1 MSDDT
6 KSQEPTVNGQQS
18 DGSGSEPA
26 DPEAVDTTKG
36 EDESRSP
43 VAEERRRVHDLWV
56 AGTEEPQWVATA
68 TDEGAQELLPPDLDP
83 ALAAQRGVAVVDDY
97 VEEPRFDEEE
107 RQTLNMGP
115 QHPATHG
122 VLRIQ
127 LELEG
132 ETIRRAKP
140 IIGYL
145 HTGMEK
151 TGETLTFMQG
161 GTNVTRMD
169 YLSPF
174 HNELCFAL
182 ATEQLLDV
190 DIPERAEA
198 IRILMTELNR
208 VASHLIWLATFGLDI
223 GALSMMLYGWRERE
237 VILEF
242 FEKVTGLRM
251 NHNYIRVGGVA
262 ADLPEGWESDVE
274 HITEVVRSGLA
285 DYETLLNQNPIFI
298 ERTQGVGVITPAETH
313 AYGVTGANARA
324 AGVDYDVRK
333 VFPYS
338 GIEQYEFDVP
348 VGKHGDAFDRYI
360 VRMEEMRQSLR
371 IAEQVVETMPP
382 GDYRSADPKV
392 TPPPRER
399 IDESMEALIHHFKIF
414 TSGFE
419 VPAGEVYQA
428 VESPRGELGMY
439 LVSNGGTK
447 PWRLHARTPSFAT
460 VQALPVMMTDL
471 LVADVIATLASL
483 DPVLGDVDR

>member
-6 KSQEPTVNGQQS
+6 KDRGPTTPVSSPGE
-18 DGSGSEPA
+18 GAE
-26 DPEAVDTTKG
+26 EETTG
-36 EDESRSP
+36 DSRSR
-43 VAEERRRVHDLWV
+43 VAEERRRVHDVWV
-56 AGTEEPQWVATA
+56 AGTQEPEWVRTA
-68 TDEGAQELLPPDLDP
+68 TDEGAQELLPSELDP
-83 ALAAQRGVAVVDDY
+83 NLAAQRGVAVIDDFD
-97 VEEPRFDEEE
+97 EEPRRDEEE
-107 RQTLNMGP
+107 RQIINMGP

-122 VLRIQ
+122 VLRLQ

-151 TGETLTFMQG
+151 TGETLSFMQG

-174 HNELCFAL
+174 HNELCFSL

-190 DIPERAEA
+190 GIPQRAQA

-208 VASHLIWLATFGLDI
+208 VASHLIWVATFGLDI

-237 VILEF
+237 SILQF

-251 NHNYIRVGGVA
+251 NHNYIRPGGVA

-274 HITEVVRSGLA
+274 EIIEVVRVGLT
-285 DYETLLNQNPIFI
+285 DYETLLNENPIFV
-298 ERTQGVGVITPAETH
+298 ERTQGIGVITPAEAQ
-313 AYGVTGANARA
+313 AYGVTGPNGRA
-324 AGVDYDVRK
+324 AGVEYDVRK

-348 VGKHGDAFDRYI
+348 LGKHGDAFDRYI

-371 IAEQVVETMPP
+371 IVEQVVETMPS
-382 GDYRSADPKV
+382 GDYRTDDRKV
-392 TPPPRER
+392 TPPPRQR
-399 IDESMEALIHHFKIF
+399 LDESMEALIHHFKIF
-414 TSGFE
+414 TAGFE

-439 LVSNGGTK
+439 IVCKGGTK